1 MGEREYLAGGGKR
14 RLRNGRRD
22 FPALEGSKWASVLL
36 EAAIKM
42 AT

>member
-1 MGEREYLAGGGKR
+1 MEGSTSS
-14 RLRNGRRD
+14 NPD
-22 FPALEGSKWASVLL
+22 SEGSKWASVVL